1 MKKLYS
7 NKLVIFSLVL
17 PGVLLFL
24 FAILAPICLSVY
36 YGFTDYS
43 GMGSFNFVGWENYK
57 TLIHDKAFW
66 MSMRNSPVS
75 RNWIYLHPASSGH
88 DHSSDPG

>member
-17 PGVLLFL
+17 PGLLLFF

-43 GMGSFNFVGWENYK
+43 GMGSMNFIGMENHK
-57 TLIHDKAFW
+57 NLMTDKAF
-66 MSMRNSPVS
+66 
-75 RNWIYLHPASSGH
+75 
-88 DHSSDPG
+88 